1 MRAQNGMPMTPPT
14 GCDYRAKWME
24 FTRRL
29 GSCATLDEL
38 APRLVDAVVET
49 LGAAGAVLYLA
60 THGDSGLRAAAAVG
74 TGCPA
79 PTLADDDHAP
89 FAPLLAGRAP
99 VVLANGSAAAWCW
112 VTEARVF
119 TEGSAIVPLRWR
131 DEPIG
136 ALVIGEPLGTA
147 YTPDD
152 LGLMEAIG
160 EHAAGLLVT
169 VQMSERRT
177 RLREFETLNRFA
189 SSVVRDLKSSIA
201 TLAIMSETARK
212 RLDDREFQ
220 RHALAT
226 VAQTVTR
233 MRSLLGRLRE
243 APHGG

>member
-1 MRAQNGMPMTPPT
+1 MTPPT
-14 GCDYRAKWME
+14 RCDYRAKWME

-38 APRLVDAVVET
+38 APKLVDAAGET

-60 THGDSGLRAAAAVG
+60 TPGDGGLRAAAAVR

-99 VVLANGSAAAWCW
+99 VVLENGSAAAWCR

-119 TEGSAIVPLRWR
+119 TEGSAIVPLRWH

-136 ALVIGEPLGTA
+136 ALVIGEPTGA
-147 YTPDD
+147 PYTSDD

-169 VQMSERRT
+169 VQMSERRI
-177 RLREFETLNRFA
+177 RARELEALTRFA
-189 SSVVRDLKSSIA
+189 SSVVHDLKNAIA
-201 TLAIMSETARK
+201 ALSTLRENAPRRA
-212 RLDDREFQ
+212 DDRELQ
-220 RHALAT
+220 HDALDT

-233 MRSLLGRLRE
+233 MQSRLGRVRE
-243 APHGG
+243 APH